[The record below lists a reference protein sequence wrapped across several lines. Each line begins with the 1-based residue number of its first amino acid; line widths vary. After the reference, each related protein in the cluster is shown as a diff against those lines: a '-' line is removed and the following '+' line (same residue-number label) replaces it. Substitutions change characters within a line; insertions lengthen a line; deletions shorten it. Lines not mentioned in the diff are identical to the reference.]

1 MQTSLTSTCEK
12 HVNFAQFKEIRSSA
26 KRKKKEWYTLSGQTR
41 KPTPAT
47 ANLIQFKLHLWFGM
61 KLD

>member
-1 MQTSLTSTCEK
+1 MQTSLTSTWEK

-47 ANLIQFKLHLWFGM
+47 ANLI
-61 KLD
+61 